1 MAAGGCPPSVRLIVS
16 EMDLA
21 RRYGGGGKRRVKLK
35 SHGFHGVGIAL
46 YPESLLIIK
55 LPDYRLLWIM
65 SRSLFL
71 AMVLITLP
79 SIGSILRGSS
89 NVVDDAVV
97 YTDEG
102 DFTMLPILFRDLA
115 DEGVLK
121 KGQKGLIVSSGYG
134 DLVDDLDLEFLND
147 NEVEWVIGSDSG
159 PPNSIPDESFDF
171 AIGSSARNTKFID
184 RILKPGGIMIIPLSN
199 DPSDELLQPR
209 NYGIVYLRRFEST
222 MVAMRKHGLAAD
234 GVANSRKKQIICGTT
249 PETKKAAL
257 KHLEDALLEPPRKAL
272 AKSSMR
278 KMKFLPDLMGDSLQ
292 NYPRRVF
299 ISDDKNGAEKWFR
312 DNYPPAAY
320 NQEFDFYNIDV
331 KVEDS
336 EETKTGEGSLGLS
349 NWLRNT
355 VKDADY
361 VVMKAEAEVVE
372 EMVRERTICLVDEL
386 FLECKSQWEENE
398 GGEENQSQRA
408 YWQCLELH
416 GRLREE
422 GVAVHQWWS

>member
-1 MAAGGCPPSVRLIVS
+1 MN
-16 EMDLA
+16 LA
-21 RRYGGGGKRRVKLK
+21 RGYGAGKRRVMLK
-35 SHGFHGVGIAL
+35 NHGVGIAL
-46 YPESLLIIK
+46 NTDALLIIK

-89 NVVDDAVV
+89 NVVNDAVL
-97 YTDEG
+97 YPDEG
-102 DFTMLPILFRDLA
+102 DFTMLPILFRDLV
-115 DEGVLK
+115 DEGILK

-147 NEVEWVIGSDSG
+147 NEVDWVIESDSN
-159 PPNSIPDESFDF
+159 PMNSIPDETFDF
-171 AIGSSARNTKFID
+171 AIGSSSRNAKFID
-184 RILKPGGIMIIPLSN
+184 RVLKTGGIMIIPLSN

-222 MVAMRKHGLAAD
+222 MVAMRKNGLAVD
-234 GVANSRKKQIICGTT
+234 SVTNPRKKQIVCGTT
-249 PETKKAAL
+249 PEAKKAAL
-257 KHLEDALLEPPRKAL
+257 KNLEDVLLEPPRKAL
-272 AKSSMR
+272 AKSTMR
-278 KMKFLPDLMGDSLQ
+278 KMKFLPDLMGDSLE

-299 ISDDKNGAEKWFR
+299 ISDDRNTAEDWFR
-312 DNYPPAAY
+312 HNYPAH
-320 NQEFDFYNIDV
+320 NQEFNFYNIDV
-331 KVEDS
+331 KVIDS
-336 EETKTGEGSLGLS
+336 EETRTTGEEGAGLS

-355 VKDADY
+355 VKQEDY
-361 VVMKAEAEVVE
+361 VVMKADAQVVE
-372 EMVRERTICLVDEL
+372 DMMREKTICLIDEL
-386 FLECKSQWEENE
+386 FLECKSQWEEGE
-398 GGEENQSQRA
+398 GEGEGEKNRSQRA

>member
-1 MAAGGCPPSVRLIVS
+1 
-16 EMDLA
+16 MDLA
-21 RRYGGGGKRRVKLK
+21 RKYGAGKRRVKLK
-35 SHGFHGVGIAL
+35 NHGFHGVGIAL
-46 YPESLLIIK
+46 YPDSLLIIK

-71 AMVLITLP
+71 AMVLISLP

-89 NVVDDAVV
+89 NVVNDAVM
-97 YTDEG
+97 YSDEG

-115 DEGVLK
+115 DEGLLR

-134 DLVDDLDLEFLND
+134 DLVDDLDLEFFND
-147 NEVEWVIGSDSG
+147 NEVEWVIESDSD
-159 PPNSIPDESFDF
+159 PLNSIPDESFDF
-171 AIGSSARNTKFID
+171 AIGSSSRNTKFID
-184 RILKPGGIMIIPLSN
+184 RILKTGGIMIIPLSN

-222 MVAMRKHGLAAD
+222 MVAMRKNGLAAD
-234 GVANSRKKQIICGTT
+234 GVTNSRKKQVVCGTT
-249 PETKKAAL
+249 PEAKKAAM
-257 KHLEDALLEPPRKAL
+257 KDLEDALLEPPRKAL

-278 KMKFLPDLMGDSLQ
+278 KMKFLPDLMGDSLE

-299 ISDDKNGAEKWFR
+299 ISDDSRNAAEEWFHN
-312 DNYPPAAY
+312 NYPAN
-320 NQEFDFYNIDV
+320 NQEFNFYNIDIQV
-331 KVEDS
+331 VDS
-336 EETKTGEGSLGLS
+336 EKTKTTGEEGVSLS

-355 VKDADY
+355 VKKEDY
-361 VVMKAEAEVVE
+361 VVMKAEAQVVE
-372 EMVRERTICLVDEL
+372 EMVREKAICLIDEL
-386 FLECKSQWEENE
+386 FLECKSQWEEGE
-398 GGEENQSQRA
+398 GEQVNQSHRA